1 MKLPADCPYAT
12 KPPPR
17 DADETI
23 ACCRVQGR
31 YPLLREGDEPLC
43 RTMRIE
49 AEVYRFTW
57 RGRLD
62 GDAVVRIGHE
72 ITIRCVYRSSLF
84 GDAVGVAAELARL
97 PTRQDLARSELLI
110 SAIQLQ
116 RLV

>member
-1 MKLPADCPYAT
+1 MKLPADCLYSM

-17 DADETI
+17 DAAETI
-23 ACCRVQGR
+23 SCCRVRGR
-31 YPLLREGDEPLC
+31 YRLLPDDEPLC
-43 RTMRIE
+43 RTMRTE